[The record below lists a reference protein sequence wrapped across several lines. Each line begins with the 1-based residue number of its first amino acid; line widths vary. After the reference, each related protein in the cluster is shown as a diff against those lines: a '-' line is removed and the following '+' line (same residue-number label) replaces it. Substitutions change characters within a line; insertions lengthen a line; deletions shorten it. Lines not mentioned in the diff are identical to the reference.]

1 MSSDEEGSVEFEI
14 EPWQKEWGELS
25 VEEQKAAEV
34 LGEGALS
41 WPPGSDRKWPEWVD
55 LSEVQREAAATLGH
69 DADDWPPE
77 LLDSDDDEQAAWAGS
92 HDDDDDDDG
101 AFAVSAEQ
109 EAKRA
114 KAAREEEAVPE
125 VQALAVDGQAYTP
138 GALKSIASE
147 LKYMAKTDDAT
158 RGWRGGPIGDD
169 VGQWTLEVPVEAVP
183 KDLPLAADM
192 HRLGV
197 PAIVMHMIFP
207 PDYPFRP
214 PFLRVVRPRFAFRT
228 GHVTI
233 GGSICIELL
242 TNGAWSP
249 LYRLEGVMTHVMSTI
264 YGEPGDPPARLDA
277 HNHSDYST
285 GEAMDA
291 FKRLL
296 GVHGWEHW
304 LKTI

>member
-1 MSSDEEGSVEFEI
+1 MSSDDDDEGSVEFQL
-14 EPWQKEWGELS
+14 EPWQRDWGELS
-25 VEEQKAAEV
+25 AEEQNAAEV

-41 WPPGSDRKWPEWVD
+41 WPPGSDRKWPTWEE
-55 LSEVQREAAATLGH
+55 LTELQREAAATLGH

-77 LLDSDDDEQAAWAGS
+77 LLDSDEEQLAWGGSDDAE
-92 HDDDDDDDG
+92 DD
-101 AFAVSAEQ
+101 AFAVSADQ
-109 EAKRA
+109 EAQKAKRA
-114 KAAREEEAVPE
+114 RAEEALPE

-147 LKYMAKTDDAT
+147 LKFMAKTDDAT
-158 RGWRGGPIGDD
+158 RGWRGGPMGDN

-183 KDLPLAADM
+183 QDLALAADM

-197 PAIVMHMIFP
+197 PTIVMHMIFP

-242 TNGAWSP
+242 TNAAWSP

-264 YGEPGDPPARLDA
+264 YGEPGDPPARLDP
-277 HNHSDYST
+277 HNRSDYST

-291 FKRLL
+291 FRRLL

-304 LKTI
+304 LKAI